1 MFTELFFPHNFNA
14 NKVNFHAKFCCLY
27 TAFFFEIQIIKN
39 GFTGPKIY
47 RVFRET
53 GPRAHQNPRD
63 SAHLAHCFK
72 YYAGRQCNQPM
83 GLQSGRL
90 KNSLVTASSQ
100 WDNYHAPYL
109 ARLHWKRRGRYM
121 GAWSAK
127 HNNRYQW
134 LQLDFG
140 RAAKIIRLATQG
152 RQDADQWVTQYYVMH
167 SLDGIRFVEYKERNN
182 RRVGEEN
189 NKY

>member
-1 MFTELFFPHNFNA
+1 
-14 NKVNFHAKFCCLY
+14 
-27 TAFFFEIQIIKN
+27 
-39 GFTGPKIY
+39 
-47 RVFRET
+47 
-53 GPRAHQNPRD
+53 
-63 SAHLAHCFK
+63 
-72 YYAGRQCNQPM
+72 M

-90 KNSLVTASSQ
+90 HNRYVTASSY

-109 ARLHWKRRGRYM
+109 ARLHWRRRGRYM

-140 RAAKIIRLATQG
+140 KAAKIIRFATQG
-152 RQDADQWVTQYYVMH
+152 RQDADQWVTQYYVMS

-182 RRVGEEN
+182 RRVSE
-189 NKY
+189 